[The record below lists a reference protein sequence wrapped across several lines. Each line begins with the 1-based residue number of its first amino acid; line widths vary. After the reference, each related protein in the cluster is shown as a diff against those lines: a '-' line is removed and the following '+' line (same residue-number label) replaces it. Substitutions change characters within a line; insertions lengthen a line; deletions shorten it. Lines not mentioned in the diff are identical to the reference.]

1 MRYRKVPVMVE
12 AVQLTGERQ
21 QLLRAMVAAPEASAA
36 WVPPWLHVAL
46 HLPQGAEGAVY
57 FVKPPDRP
65 SPLVVRTREGVVA
78 IEPDAWLIQGV
89 AGELYPCRPEVFAVT
104 YEAVVSDRP

>member
-1 MRYRKVPVMVE
+1 MRYRKVPVLVE

-21 QLLRAMVAAPEASAA
+21 AQLREVVRLAKL
-36 WVPPWLHVAL
+36 VPDWCPTWLAVAL
-46 HLPQGAEGAVY
+46 NLPQGAEGAVY

-65 SPLVVRTREGVVA
+65 SPLAVRTREGVVV

-89 AGELYPCRPEVFAVT
+89 AGELYPCRPEVFAAT
-104 YEAVVSDRP
+104 YEPA